1 MTSTTSADEQA
12 LLSKTQRKKAMAELQ
27 ALGEDLVDL
36 SPDGLKKIDLPEDL
50 RAAVRV
56 AQGMRRQDDA
66 RRRQLQFIGRL
77 MRDVDAEPIR
87 RSLAVVR
94 GDSAD
99 ETARLHRLERLRS
112 ELLADEKVLFRLA
125 SETPAIDLQHL
136 RSLRRRALLEQAQG
150 KPPRCYREIFQF
162 LKALESEVEAL
173 STIGDPHAHE
183 L

>member
-1 MTSTTSADEQA
+1 MINIISDNEHVP
-12 LLSKTQRKKAMAELQ
+12 LSKTQRKKAMAELQ
-27 ALGEDLVDL
+27 LLGEELVDL
-36 SPDGLKKIDLPEDL
+36 SPDRLKKIDLPEDL

-56 AQGMRRQDDA
+56 AQGMLRQDDA

-77 MRDVDAEPIR
+77 MRDVDAGPIR

-99 ETARLHRLERLRS
+99 ETARLHRLERLRT
-112 ELLADEKVLFRLA
+112 ELLADENVLFRLA

-162 LKALESEVEAL
+162 LKALESDAE
-173 STIGDPHAHE
+173 TISADGDPYAHD